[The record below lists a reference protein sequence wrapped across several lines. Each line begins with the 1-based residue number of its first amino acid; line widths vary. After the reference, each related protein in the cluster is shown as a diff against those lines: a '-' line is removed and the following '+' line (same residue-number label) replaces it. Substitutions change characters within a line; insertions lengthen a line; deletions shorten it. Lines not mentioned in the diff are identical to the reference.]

1 MLRALLSSFFLE
13 HPSSTFGHEKSISYS
28 AFRILENHGENF
40 TISFLLRSLKPNGLL
55 LQLQREEDPYL
66 TVYLK
71 EGTVAL
77 YSPHTTLISEAKHV
91 TDGRNN
97 MVTLKLQYGHV
108 VFPKAGHHRALGNV
122 SVEAGDVAYVGGLPA
137 AHSMKAWGGNFKGC
151 LQDIRLDN
159 RRLTSEDHHDGDEV
173 YQAGTVENVLP
184 GCQSDDSCK
193 VQKIFLFYVQRKESR
208 VPIRRPSRGCVAYFF
223 SSTVF
228 TAFDTDLV
236 VKPFK
241 QPVSS

>member
-1 MLRALLSSFFLE
+1 MLPTFYLE
-13 HPSSTFGHEKSISYS
+13 YPTWTYGHEKNLSYS

-40 TISFLLRSLKPNGLL
+40 TISFLLRSLKHTGLL
-55 LQLQREEDPYL
+55 LQLQREENPYL

-91 TDGRNN
+91 TDGKNN
-97 MVTLKLQYGHV
+97 MVTVKLQYGHV

-137 AHSMKAWGGNFKGC
+137 GNSMKAWGGNFKGC

-159 RRLTSEDHHDGDEV
+159 KRLTSEDHLDSEEI
-173 YQAGTVENVLP
+173 YQASTEENVLL
-184 GCQSDDSCK
+184 GCQSDDTCK
-193 VQKIFLFYVQRKESR
+193 VKKNFGFHHKGFVLCAQK
-208 VPIRRPSRGCVAYFF
+208 RGQ
-223 SSTVF
+223 STH
-228 TAFDTDLV
+228 
-236 VKPFK
+236 
-241 QPVSS
+241 S